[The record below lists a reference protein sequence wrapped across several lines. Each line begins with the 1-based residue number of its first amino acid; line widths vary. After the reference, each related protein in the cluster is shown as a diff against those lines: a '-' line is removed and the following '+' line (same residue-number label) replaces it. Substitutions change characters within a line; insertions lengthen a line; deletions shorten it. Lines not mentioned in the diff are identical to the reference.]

1 VLGMPDSA
9 TPGLRARSHLELRRY
24 AAGN

>member
-1 VLGMPDSA
+1 MPDSA